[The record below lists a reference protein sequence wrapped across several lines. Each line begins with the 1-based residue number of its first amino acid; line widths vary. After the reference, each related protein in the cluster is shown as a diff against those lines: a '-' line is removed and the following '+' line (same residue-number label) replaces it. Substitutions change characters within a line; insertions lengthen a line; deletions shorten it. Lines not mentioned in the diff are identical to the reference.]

1 MAFST
6 ARFLVTF
13 AAIIAI
19 PMKSWFVGAFVWS
32 FCIVTSCIAIA
43 ALEAF
48 SAFFDI

>member
-19 PMKSWFVGAFVWS
+19 PMKSWFVGAF
-32 FCIVTSCIAIA
+32 
-43 ALEAF
+43 L
-48 SAFFDI
+48 